1 MVRQNITYQ
10 QQHLYHLSHQPSG
23 EENSL
28 WLVFHGYGQLGNF
41 FLRKFSALFHPTTL
55 IAAPEGLNRFYLKG
69 FSGRVGANWMTKHER
84 ENDMANANSY
94 LNALMKNLR
103 QQLPLL
109 QSIHVLGFSQ
119 GAATMSRWICQAGLD
134 LDKVVF
140 WGGAPAHD
148 LDPNLLQK
156 TLANCRVIAALGEED
171 PFLKTENFQVQMK
184 QLTVP
189 GIAQLQI
196 KYYPGGHELETG
208 LLKEIFLM

>member
-1 MVRQNITYQ
+1 MVRQNISFR
-10 QQHLYHLSHQPSG
+10 QQHMYHLSHQPSG

-41 FLRKFSALFHPTTL
+41 FLKKFSALFDPKTL
-55 IAAPEGLNRFYLKG
+55 MVAPEGLNRFYLKG

-94 LNALMKNLR
+94 LNALIKNLR
-103 QQLPLL
+103 QQLPQLEH
-109 QSIHVLGFSQ
+109 SHVLGFSQ
-119 GAATMSRWICQAGLD
+119 GAATMSRWICQAELD

-148 LDPNLLQK
+148 LDPELLQK
-156 TLANCRVIAALGEED
+156 TLANSRVIAALGEED
-171 PFLKTENFQVQMK
+171 PFLATANFQAQLK
-184 QLTVP
+184 QLTSA
-189 GIAQLQI
+189 GLSQLQI
-196 KYYPGGHELETG
+196 KYYPGGHELEAG